1 MSAIAEKK
9 SIAQQAKTLDS
20 YNEIKFLSHCGG
32 SSTWTKALRH
42 LLFLRLCLAACS
54 SGDKERRSHVR
65 REEASVFEH
74 LVDPFSYLVPSKG
87 QKIIKQIHLMKDT
100 E

>member
-32 SSTWTKALRH
+32 SSIWTRALRH
-42 LLFLRLCLAACS
+42 LLFRRLCLAACS
-54 SGDKERRSHVR
+54 SVDKEQRSHVR
-65 REEASVFEH
+65 REETYVCEQ
-74 LVDPFSYLVPSKG
+74 LVDPLSYLVPSKG
-87 QKIIKQIHLMKDT
+87 QKGT
-100 E
+100 EDH